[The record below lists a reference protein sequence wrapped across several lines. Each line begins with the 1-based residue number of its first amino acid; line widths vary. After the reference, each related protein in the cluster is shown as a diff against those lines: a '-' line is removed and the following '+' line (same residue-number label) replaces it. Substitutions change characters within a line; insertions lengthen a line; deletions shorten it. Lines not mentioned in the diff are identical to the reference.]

1 MRITYKDKIKR
12 DEFLSSK
19 LFFLEK
25 NVSTKD
31 VQHGSEQIM
40 IKLIFDK
47 S

>member
-1 MRITYKDKIKR
+1 MYITYKDKTKR

-19 LFFLEK
+19 MFFLEK

-31 VQHGSEQIM
+31 VWYGSKQIM

-47 S
+47 N